1 MSNDTTTA
9 TVDTA
14 ATAETADTKPKNN
27 GRNANGTFALGNL
40 GGPGNPFNR
49 QIAALRKE
57 VVNCCTPERLR
68 RITEKMMDL
77 AEEGDVAAAKLVYTF
92 ALGKPAEMPNPDRL
106 DIEEWK
112 LYRETAPMK
121 AETAAL
127 GAVGSPAFHL
137 RNVRATRPIIDF
149 LMQEEMNQVANR
161 PVLSPEEKQKREA
174 EEAAACEAFLNQPVP
189 DDDPRVQHLGL
200 SAKSPST
207 NGGNGHVPPST
218 NGDIRAVSPSANGGN
233 GKVSPSTNGGNG
245 KVPPSTNGGN
255 GKKMSEEERKR
266 EYEALLD
273 MLRDMR

>member
-9 TVDTA
+9 T

-121 AETAAL
+121 AASVKLRLPESSVGIPTSRAPIRL
-127 GAVGSPAFHL
+127 IAVARSAF
-137 RNVRATRPIIDF
+137 P
-149 LMQEEMNQVANR
+149 
-161 PVLSPEEKQKREA
+161 
-174 EEAAACEAFLNQPVP
+174 
-189 DDDPRVQHLGL
+189 
-200 SAKSPST
+200 
-207 NGGNGHVPPST
+207 
-218 NGDIRAVSPSANGGN
+218 
-233 GKVSPSTNGGNG
+233 
-245 KVPPSTNGGN
+245 
-255 GKKMSEEERKR
+255 
-266 EYEALLD
+266 
-273 MLRDMR
+273 